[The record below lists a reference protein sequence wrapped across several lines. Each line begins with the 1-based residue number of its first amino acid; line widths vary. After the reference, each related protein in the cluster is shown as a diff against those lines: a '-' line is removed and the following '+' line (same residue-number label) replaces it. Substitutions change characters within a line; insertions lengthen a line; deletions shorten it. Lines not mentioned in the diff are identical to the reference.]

1 MRTRVLHSLMIH
13 DAAGQNR
20 VKPSVAKRT
29 LTAPGAQL

>member
-1 MRTRVLHSLMIH
+1 MRTRVLHSLTIH
-13 DAAGQNR
+13 DAARQDR